1 MSSDFNGALLVLVVG
16 MLTVFVILSLVI
28 VSGQLLIKLLN
39 KSGFVLNKVAEKSPL
54 KRGAVGTAAIGTV
67 STALAPNNQEHPEK
81 ETVKAIELAIQKW
94 SSSTAQVIGLTN
106 LQTGEKLIGNKEKSV
121 ESKAIEAAIQKWSQ
135 GKASVQAIQKIS

>member
-54 KRGAVGTAAIGTV
+54 KRGAVGTAAIGTA